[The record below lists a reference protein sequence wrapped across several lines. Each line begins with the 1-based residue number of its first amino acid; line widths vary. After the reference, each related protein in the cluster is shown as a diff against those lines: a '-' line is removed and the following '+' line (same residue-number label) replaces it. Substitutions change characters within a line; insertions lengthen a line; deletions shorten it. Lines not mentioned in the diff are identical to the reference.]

1 MTDSSASPF
10 SLRDFCSGLYDVLDR
25 ADMYQDGGSLV
36 ECAMGGGPA
45 LTLVEMA
52 LELRM
57 NPRTRRGIA
66 DLKQDSPSR
75 GSKQWLLRFVPA
87 AFKLFRCML
96 VLAKPMKV
104 AETVPSTGVMTT
116 LTKEQRLKLRG
127 SGLIMHR
134 ELPLA
139 NRVAL
144 AQERIRE
151 EMTQGCYVTWA
162 DQFCKSRYSKNPDG
176 PRDISLSC
184 TAVAVLTGL
193 SVRLSYAGWPSA
205 EKLTTRVKDVALH
218 MRDSVSEFLTV
229 VQDLASDRLPLGLLR
244 RSPI

>member
-1 MTDSSASPF
+1 
-10 SLRDFCSGLYDVLDR
+10 
-25 ADMYQDGGSLV
+25 
-36 ECAMGGGPA
+36 
-45 LTLVEMA
+45 MA

-66 DLKQDSPSR
+66 DLKQDWPSR

-104 AETVPSTGVMTT
+104 AETVPTTGVMTT
-116 LTKEQRLKLRG
+116 LTKEQRLELRG
-127 SGLIMHR
+127 SGLILHR

-162 DQFCKSRYSKNPDG
+162 DQFCKSRYSKKIQMDHGTSPCHA
-176 PRDISLSC
+176 L
-184 TAVAVLTGL
+184 LL
-193 SVRLSYAGWPSA
+193 PSSQA
-205 EKLTTRVKDVALH
+205 CR
-218 MRDSVSEFLTV
+218 
-229 VQDLASDRLPLGLLR
+229 
-244 RSPI
+244 

>member
-10 SLRDFCSGLYDVLDR
+10 SLRDFCSGLYDV
-25 ADMYQDGGSLV
+25 QDGDSLV
-36 ECAMGGGPA
+36 ERAMGGGPA

-52 LELRM
+52 LDLRM
-57 NPRTRRGIA
+57 NPQTRRSIA
-66 DLKQDSPSR
+66 DLKHDWRSR
-75 GSKQWLLRFVPA
+75 GSKQWLLRFVHA

-116 LTKEQRLKLRG
+116 LTKEQRLELRG
-127 SGLIMHR
+127 SGLILHR

-151 EMTQGCYVTWA
+151 EMTQGCYVT
-162 DQFCKSRYSKNPDG
+162 
-176 PRDISLSC
+176 
-184 TAVAVLTGL
+184 
-193 SVRLSYAGWPSA
+193 
-205 EKLTTRVKDVALH
+205 
-218 MRDSVSEFLTV
+218 
-229 VQDLASDRLPLGLLR
+229 
-244 RSPI
+244 

>member
-10 SLRDFCSGLYDVLDR
+10 NLRDFWLGLYDVEDR
-25 ADMYQDGGSLV
+25 VDMYQDGDSLV
-36 ECAMGGGPA
+36 ECVMEGGRA

-57 NPRTRRGIA
+57 NPRARGSIA
-66 DLKQDSPSR
+66 DLKQDWPSR
-75 GSKQWLLRFVPA
+75 GSKQWLLHFVPA
-87 AFKLFRCML
+87 AFKPFRCMP

-104 AETVPSTGVMTT
+104 AETSPSTGVMTT
-116 LTKEQRLKLRG
+116 LTKEQRVELPG
-127 SGLIMHR
+127 SGLILHR

-162 DQFCKSRYSKNPDG
+162 HRFCKSR
-176 PRDISLSC
+176 
-184 TAVAVLTGL
+184 
-193 SVRLSYAGWPSA
+193 
-205 EKLTTRVKDVALH
+205 
-218 MRDSVSEFLTV
+218 
-229 VQDLASDRLPLGLLR
+229 
-244 RSPI
+244 